1 MKLTILFGGASFEH
15 EISIVSAITL
25 KEKLSGFDLNFIFC
39 DSDHTFY
46 LIESAKMK
54 AVTFSKGEHKKMPQ
68 LTLSQG
74 AFIQQKKGM
83 FGSTIVEYKDVI
95 LNLIHG
101 ADGED
106 GTIAALLDFYSVKYI
121 GPRVDACTF
130 SYDKRYTKYLCE
142 AIGVKYVPYEI
153 THKNEMSHITLS
165 YPVIVKPASLGSSI
179 GVSIVKDESELDY
192 ALDVAFEFDSVV
204 LVEPFL
210 EGVKEYNLAGYFADG
225 KMNYSIVEEPHKEE
239 FLDFEKKYMDFSRS
253 EQVLKAD
260 ISEELEKKLK
270 ANFDKVYRGLF
281 EGALIRCDF
290 FVHKDEVLLNEIN
303 PIPGSMANY
312 LFEDFSKVIEDLSHS
327 LPHAKR
333 IKASYD
339 YIHSISK
346 AKGK

>member
-1 MKLTILFGGASFEH
+1 MKLTILFGGASYEH

-25 KEKLSGFDLNFIFC
+25 KEKLASFDLTFIFC
-39 DSDHTFY
+39 DADHTFY
-46 LIESAKMK
+46 LIDPKKMK
-54 AVTFSKGEHKKMPQ
+54 AITFSKGEHKKMPP
-68 LTLSQG
+68 LTLARGS
-74 AFIQQKKGM
+74 FIQKKGLLGGIEEHNSVVM
-83 FGSTIVEYKDVI
+83 
-95 LNLIHG
+95 NLIHG

-106 GTIAALLDFYSVKYI
+106 GTIAALLDFYGIKYI

-142 AIGVKYVPYEI
+142 AIGVKSVSYEI
-153 THKNEMSHITLS
+153 VHKDEVNSLS
-165 YPVIVKPASLGSSI
+165 IEYPIIIKPSRLGSSI
-179 GVSIVKDESELDY
+179 GVSIVKNESELDY

-225 KMNYSIVEEPHKEE
+225 TMHYSIVEEPHKEE

-260 ISEELEKKLK
+260 VTSELEKRLRT
-270 ANFDKVYRGLF
+270 NFDKVYKELF

-290 FVHKDEVLLNEIN
+290 FVHNDEILLNEIN

-312 LFEDFSKVIEDLSHS
+312 LFEDFPSSVEALSNS
-327 LPHAKR
+327 LPNKKR
-333 IKASYD
+333 IGVSYD